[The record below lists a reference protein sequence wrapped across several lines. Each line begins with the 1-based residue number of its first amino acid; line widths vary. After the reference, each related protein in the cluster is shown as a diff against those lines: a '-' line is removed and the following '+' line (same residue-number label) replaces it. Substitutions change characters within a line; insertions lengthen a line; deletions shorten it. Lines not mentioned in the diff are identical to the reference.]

1 MKQQPWKSG
10 NVQPQARLTDD
21 LIDTTIY
28 FVQRIRRVFFV
39 REAVSRVVNEVFV
52 ELVMAFCVLSTSYV
66 FLVAT
71 HVFRCWDL
79 ASSHETG
86 MMTWMFKAST
96 KIRSKMYQK
105 QVEV

>member
-52 ELVMAFCVLSTSYV
+52 EPVMAFCVLSTSYV
-66 FLVAT
+66 FGLSLLGLSKLPRAWHGHLDVQSLYKNKIKN
-71 HVFRCWDL
+71 V
-79 ASSHETG
+79 S
-86 MMTWMFKAST
+86 KAS
-96 KIRSKMYQK
+96 
-105 QVEV
+105 